1 MAELGTILVASWLAG
16 IAALIGGIVAR
27 MEGSAETETK
37 REVIH
42 AVTAFGGGILV
53 SAVAFALLPEGIA
66 VLSGVEL
73 ALTFCAGGLAFCIL
87 DANLARR
94 GGTRAQFLAMV
105 MDFIPEAVSLGA
117 VFGHDR
123 RLGMLLAAFI
133 GAQNLP
139 EGFNAYRESVARHV
153 SKKHALAA
161 LFYASLLGPIAA
173 WAGYTL
179 LDDKHVLTA
188 MIMAFAGGGILY
200 IVFQD
205 IAPQAR
211 LRRHWTPALGAVAG
225 FVVGVLGKQWI
236 G

>member
-1 MAELGTILVASWLAG
+1 MGELSTILLASWLAG
-16 IAALIGGIVAR
+16 IAALIGGAVAR

-37 REVIH
+37 REIIH

-66 VLSGVEL
+66 VLSGVAL
-73 ALTFCAGGLAFCIL
+73 AVTFCAGGLVFCFL
-87 DANLARR
+87 DVNLARR
-94 GGTRAQFLAMV
+94 GGSRAQFLAML
-105 MDFIPEAVSLGA
+105 MDFVPEAVSLGA

-139 EGFNAYRESVARHV
+139 EGFNAYRESLARHV
-153 SKKHALAA
+153 SKTAALKG

-173 WAGYTL
+173 WAGYAL
-179 LDDKHVLTA
+179 LDDNQVLTA
-188 MIMAFAGGGILY
+188 GLMTFAGGGILY

-225 FVVGVLGKQWI
+225 FVVGVLSKKWI